1 MVWVST
7 GCQLPKPFE
16 RVWIKTSNGRETT
29 GYVNSSGEWV
39 INCPR
44 IAAQK
49 PTVTGWRK

>member
-1 MVWVST
+1 MDWHAAQ
-7 GCQLPKPFE
+7 QLPKLFE